1 MMMHLT
7 MKIATQ
13 DLVNEVG
20 IVGIGGFMAM
30 DEDSCFDNVNMLE
43 DSFTPMG
50 QTLAHLH
57 KTMAEITTE
66 CTTGVTSNC
75 VTMQHHFFKEL
86 DQTFTTFVWLKSM
99 NPCTQEWYF
108 IGWMMGLGTPL
119 TG

>member
-1 MMMHLT
+1 MHLT

-57 KTMAEITTE
+57 KTMAEITT
-66 CTTGVTSNC
+66 
-75 VTMQHHFFKEL
+75 
-86 DQTFTTFVWLKSM
+86 
-99 NPCTQEWYF
+99 
-108 IGWMMGLGTPL
+108 
-119 TG
+119 